1 MEASEQIKAWHELF
15 DRFYQVKL
23 FEAGAKGLPSV
34 QVDFNDIVRFNP
46 ALAEDLL
53 ERPEDTVKSGEM
65 ALAEFEQFEKEKR
78 PKLRFA
84 NLPQSQTILI
94 RNIRSEHLGKFI
106 RVEGVVRKKGDV
118 RPKLTSAKFECP
130 SCGNIITVIQTG
142 QIFKEPTRCSCGR
155 QGNFRLV
162 SRELVDAQGLVIE
175 EIPEQLEGGEQ
186 PKRINV
192 LLQDDL
198 VSPVT
203 ERKTNPGSKIEI
215 VGWVKEIP
223 HLTKS
228 GKKSID
234 YDLVLEANN
243 LFSKESSFL
252 EMSITKEDEEKI
264 IEFSKDPKIYE
275 KLVNSIA
282 PSIFGYDEIK
292 EALLLQLFGGV
303 QKVRKDGIVSRGDI
317 HILLVGDPGAGKSQ
331 LLKRI
336 AIVAPRGRYVS
347 GKGVSGAGLT
357 AAVVK
362 DEFLGGYSLEA
373 GALVL
378 ANKGICCIDELDKM
392 SNEDRSAMHEA
403 LEQQTVSIS
412 KANIQATLVAQTTV
426 LAAANPKFGRFDP
439 YETMIVKQ
447 IDLPPAL
454 INRFDLIFPVKD
466 IPDRKRDEKMAKL
479 ILQLHQN
486 PDLAME
492 EIPTEFIRKYVAY
505 SKQRI
510 FPQLTDAALDE
521 IETYYVELRSSAS
534 SSEETARSIPISA
547 RQLEAI
553 VRLAEAS
560 ARVRLSY
567 KVTRKDAR
575 RAIDLL
581 NFSLGQVARDRDTGK
596 IDIDVISTGIST
608 SERDKILKVREIIN
622 ELDLKF
628 ASAGKNI
635 PVEEVIA
642 AAEEQG
648 IKKPEVEEIIQKLR
662 RSGDIFEPR
671 HGFIQ
676 KM

>member
-1 MEASEQIKAWHELF
+1 MEASEQVKIWYELL
-15 DRFYQVKL
+15 DRFYQIQL
-23 FEAGAKGLPSV
+23 FEASAKGLPSV
-34 QVDFNDIVRFNP
+34 QIDFNEVVKFSP

-53 ERPEDTVKSGEM
+53 ERPEDTIKACELAM
-65 ALAEFEQFEKEKR
+65 AQFEQFDRGKKPR
-78 PKLRFA
+78 VRFV

-94 RNIRSEHLGKFI
+94 RNIRSEHLGKFLRI
-106 RVEGVVRKKGDV
+106 EGVVRKKGDV
-118 RPKLTSAKFECP
+118 RPKITSATFECP
-130 SCGNIITVIQTG
+130 SCGQTIKVIQTG
-142 QIFKEPTRCSCGR
+142 QVFKEPTRCSCGR

-162 SRELVDAQGLVIE
+162 GKELIDAQGLVIE

-203 ERKTNPGSKIEI
+203 EKKTNPGSKIEI
-215 VGWVKEIP
+215 IGWVKEIP

-234 YDLVLEANN
+234 YDLVVEANN
-243 LFSKESSFL
+243 IFSKESSFF
-252 EMSITKEDEEKI
+252 EMSISKEDEEKI

-275 KLVNSIA
+275 KLINSIA
-282 PSIFGYDEIK
+282 PSIFGYEEIK
-292 EALLLQLFGGV
+292 EALLLQLFGGI
-303 QKVRKDGIVSRGDI
+303 QKVRKDGVVSRGDI

-336 AIVAPRGRYVS
+336 GVVAPRGRYVS

-454 INRFDLIFPVKD
+454 INRFDLIFPIKD
-466 IPDRKRDEKMAKL
+466 MPDKKRDEKMAKH

-486 PDLAME
+486 PDMLVE
-492 EIPTEFIRKYVAY
+492 EIPTEFIRKYIAY
-505 SKQRI
+505 AKQKI
-510 FPQLTDAALDE
+510 FPKLTDQAVDE
-521 IETYYVELRSSAS
+521 IESYYVELRSTAS
-534 SSEETARSIPISA
+534 SSEEAARAIPISP

-560 ARVRLSY
+560 ARVRLSD

-581 NFSLGQVARDRDTGK
+581 NFSLGQVARDRETGR

-608 SERDKILKVREIIN
+608 SERDKIMKVREIIN

-635 PVEEVIA
+635 PTEEIIA

>member
-1 MEASEQIKAWHELF
+1 MEASEQVKIWYELL
-15 DRFYQVKL
+15 DRFYQIQL
-23 FEAGAKGLPSV
+23 FEASAKGLPSV
-34 QVDFNDIVRFNP
+34 QIDFNEVVKFSP

-53 ERPEDTVKSGEM
+53 ERPEDTIKACELAM
-65 ALAEFEQFEKEKR
+65 AQFEQFDRGKKPR
-78 PKLRFA
+78 VRFV

-94 RNIRSEHLGKFI
+94 RNIRSEHLGKFLRI
-106 RVEGVVRKKGDV
+106 EGVVRKKGDV
-118 RPKLTSAKFECP
+118 RPKITSATFECP
-130 SCGNIITVIQTG
+130 SCGQTIKVIQTG
-142 QIFKEPTRCSCGR
+142 QVFKEPTRCSCGR

-162 SRELVDAQGLVIE
+162 GKELIDAQGLVIE

-203 ERKTNPGSKIEI
+203 EKKTNPGSKIEI
-215 VGWVKEIP
+215 IGWVKEIP

-234 YDLVLEANN
+234 YDLVVEANN
-243 LFSKESSFL
+243 IFSKESSFF
-252 EMSITKEDEEKI
+252 EMSISKEDEEKI

-275 KLVNSIA
+275 KLINSIA
-282 PSIFGYDEIK
+282 PSIFGYEEIK
-292 EALLLQLFGGV
+292 EALLLQLFGGI
-303 QKVRKDGIVSRGDI
+303 QKVRKDGVVSRGDI

-336 AIVAPRGRYVS
+336 GVVAPRGRYVS

-454 INRFDLIFPVKD
+454 INRFDLIFPIKD
-466 IPDRKRDEKMAKL
+466 MPDKKRDEKMAKH

-486 PDLAME
+486 PEMLVE
-492 EIPTEFIRKYVAY
+492 EIPTEFIRKYIAY
-505 SKQRI
+505 AKQKI
-510 FPQLTDAALDE
+510 FPKLTDQAVDE
-521 IETYYVELRSSAS
+521 IESYYVELRSTAS
-534 SSEETARSIPISA
+534 SSEEAARAIPISP

-560 ARVRLSY
+560 ARVRLSD

-581 NFSLGQVARDRDTGK
+581 NFSLGQVARDRETGR

-608 SERDKILKVREIIN
+608 SERDKIMKVREIIN

-635 PVEEVIA
+635 PTEEIIA

>member
-1 MEASEQIKAWHELF
+1 MEASEQVKIWYELL
-15 DRFYQVKL
+15 DRFYQIQL
-23 FEAGAKGLPSV
+23 FEASAKGLPSV
-34 QVDFNDIVRFNP
+34 QIDFNEVVKFSP

-53 ERPEDTVKSGEM
+53 ERPEDTIKACELAM
-65 ALAEFEQFEKEKR
+65 AQFEQFDRGKKPR
-78 PKLRFA
+78 VRFV

-94 RNIRSEHLGKFI
+94 RNIRSEHLGKFLRI
-106 RVEGVVRKKGDV
+106 EGVVRKKGDV
-118 RPKLTSAKFECP
+118 RPKITSATFECP
-130 SCGNIITVIQTG
+130 SCGQTIKVIQTG
-142 QIFKEPTRCSCGR
+142 QVFKEPTRCSCGR

-162 SRELVDAQGLVIE
+162 GKELIDAQGLVIE

-203 ERKTNPGSKIEI
+203 EKKTNPGSKIEI
-215 VGWVKEIP
+215 IGWVKEIP

-234 YDLVLEANN
+234 YDLVVEANN
-243 LFSKESSFL
+243 IFSKESSFF
-252 EMSITKEDEEKI
+252 EMSISKEDEEKI

-275 KLVNSIA
+275 KLINSIA
-282 PSIFGYDEIK
+282 PSIFGYEEIK
-292 EALLLQLFGGV
+292 EALLLQLFGGI
-303 QKVRKDGIVSRGDI
+303 QKVRKDGVVSRGDI

-336 AIVAPRGRYVS
+336 GVVAPRGRYVS

-454 INRFDLIFPVKD
+454 INRFDLIFPIKD
-466 IPDRKRDEKMAKL
+466 MPDKKRDEKMAKH

-486 PDLAME
+486 PEMLVE
-492 EIPTEFIRKYVAY
+492 EIPTEFIRKYIAY
-505 SKQRI
+505 AKQKI
-510 FPQLTDAALDE
+510 FPKLTDQAVDE
-521 IETYYVELRSSAS
+521 IESYYVELRSTAS
-534 SSEETARSIPISA
+534 SSEEAARAIPISP

-560 ARVRLSY
+560 ARVRLSD

-581 NFSLGQVARDRDTGK
+581 NFSLGQVARDRETGR

-608 SERDKILKVREIIN
+608 SERDKIMKVREIIN

-635 PVEEVIA
+635 PTEEIIA

-662 RSGDIFEPR
+662 RS
-671 HGFIQ
+671 
-676 KM
+676 